1 MASRSVATPGIVNAG
16 MAASIK
22 NKPGVKDINSMTK
35 DSNER
40 LAFAENGE
48 KGAKAE
54 AQAVPVKAE
63 GEGGNWLSNSKFGKG
78 IQKILKPMQ
87 NQDDLEGY
95 KNNPNYD
102 QELAN
107 AVRTGEANKNEA
119 SVQTTAD
126 AANQARQ
133 QKEEQNELRRQ
144 QREAAKQQPAAQ
156 PVEQLDNSPEALATA
171 HGRIVA
177 GKATDDDLREDFEN
191 FKNKSD
197 VYADGR
203 QPGPKTMEEW
213 KRLGLVDENGN
224 PIESEADA
232 SSEDVMPDA
241 NAPQPEQPTEQ
252 PAVEQPAE
260 ANAETPTD
268 NAAAEPTA
276 IDGAP
281 EETKTPEQQEKTEE
295 IAQELQASP
304 EEQRKAMYDKIFQEL
319 NPDEKSKWTNLFQAY
334 KDDKIDKAQR
344 DYFIAD
350 ALARWGKNMGNIMA
364 ANQQNAM
371 WANIKSGN
379 QVTPDIDIG
388 PNEWQ
393 KYLKED
399 WAAAQK
405 MKNEAKQKALTDTL
419 DRTND
424 ILKEMDAADLMY
436 NIEPRIYASSWMGK
450 KTPEEIAQFV
460 MVKGYIDG
468 NIRNMNDAANV
479 ADYFGN
485 LDITG
490 KKGVEELRSMYLDN
504 EGKVSLNEVS
514 KVQAKHAETKA
525 GLEEA
530 QQRLMNQLT
539 QGEIDMQTYEKESKA
554 LDNQIKNIDKQ
565 QKQIEKDIAEA
576 TKEYKIDMERAK
588 LIAQKYGDA
597 KFKLNAGIKGLG
609 EISGE
614 VSAANIANLGYDID
628 QLIRDNVLSRLN

>member
-1 MASRSVATPGIVNAG
+1 MARSVATPGIVNAG

-22 NKPGVKDINSMTK
+22 NKPKVNDINSMTS

-54 AQAVPVKAE
+54 AQATPVKA
-63 GEGGNWLSNSKFGKG
+63 EGGNWLSNSKIGKG
-78 IQKILKPMQ
+78 IQKVLKPMQ

-107 AVRTGEANKNEA
+107 AVRMGEANKNEA

-144 QREAAKQQPAAQ
+144 QREAARNQQPAAQ
-156 PVEQLDNSPEALATA
+156 PEQPDNSPEALATA

-203 QPGPKTMEEW
+203 TPGPKTMNEW

-224 PIESEADA
+224 IVENEAEA
-232 SSEDVMPDA
+232 EPEA
-241 NAPQPEQPTEQ
+241 NAEPQPEPQP
-252 PAVEQPAE
+252 E
-260 ANAETPTD
+260 ANAETPPAETEA
-268 NAAAEPTA
+268 NAEPTEPTTQEPA
-276 IDGAP
+276 APTAMDGAP

-295 IAQELQASP
+295 IKQELQASP

-319 NPDEKSKWTNLFQAY
+319 NPDEKGKWTNIFQAY
-334 KDDKIDKAQR
+334 KDNKIDKAQR

-350 ALARWGKNMGNIMA
+350 ALARWGKNMGNIMH
-364 ANQQNAM
+364 ANQTNAM

-379 QVTPDIDIG
+379 QINPDIDIG

-490 KKGVEELRSMYLDN
+490 KKGLEELRSMYLDN

-565 QKQIEKDIAEA
+565 QKQIDKDLSEKLA
-576 TKEYKIDMERAK
+576 EYKIEGAK
-588 LIAQKYGDA
+588 LENMQKKYGSF
-597 KFKLNAGIKGLG
+597 KFKLNAKIPMLG
-609 EISGE
+609 EMGGE
-614 VSAANIANLGYDID
+614 VDGATLANVVGDID
-628 QLIRDNVLSRLN
+628 KLIRDNIVSKIQ

>member
-1 MASRSVATPGIVNAG
+1 MASRSVATPGIVSSG

-22 NKPGVKDINSMTK
+22 NKPKKNDINSMTE

-48 KGAKAE
+48 KGATAT
-54 AQAVPVKAE
+54 PVKAE
-63 GEGGNWLSNSKFGKG
+63 GEGGNWLSNSKFGKL
-78 IQKILKPMQ
+78 IQKGLKPMQ

-107 AVRTGEANKNEA
+107 TVRTGEANKDEA
-119 SVQTTAD
+119 SVQTTVD

-144 QREAAKQQPAAQ
+144 QREAARNQPQ
-156 PVEQLDNSPEALATA
+156 PEQPDNSPEALATA

-203 QPGPKTMEEW
+203 KPGPKTMAEW

-224 PIESEADA
+224 IIKNEADTA
-232 SSEDVMPDA
+232 PEQPVEA
-241 NAPQPEQPTEQ
+241 NTEPQPEANAEQPAEQPAEPTEQ
-252 PAVEQPAE
+252 PAAE
-260 ANAETPTD
+260 E
-268 NAAAEPTA
+268 AAPTA
-276 IDGAP
+276 MDGAP

-319 NPDEKSKWTNLFQAY
+319 NPDEKSKWTNIFQAY
-334 KDDKIDKAQR
+334 KEDKIDKAQR
-344 DYFIAD
+344 DYFVAD

-379 QVTPDIDIG
+379 QVNPDIDIS

-393 KYLKED
+393 QYLKTD
-399 WAAAQK
+399 WEAAQK

-490 KKGVEELRSMYLDN
+490 KKGLEELRSMYLDN

-530 QQRLMNQLT
+530 QANLMNRLT

-554 LDNQIKNIDKQ
+554 LDNQIKNLDKQ
-565 QKQIEKDIAEA
+565 NKQLDVDFNKAIQK
-576 TKEYKIDMERAK
+576 YKIEGAK
-588 LIAQKYGDA
+588 LEYMTKKYGGF
-597 KFKLNAGIKGLG
+597 KFKLNASIPKLG
-609 EISGE
+609 EIGGE
-614 VSAANIANLGYDID
+614 VDGATLANVVGDID
-628 QLIRDNVLSRLN
+628 ALIRDNIVSKIQ

>member
-1 MASRSVATPGIVNAG
+1 M
-16 MAASIK
+16 
-22 NKPGVKDINSMTK
+22 
-35 DSNER
+35 
-40 LAFAENGE
+40 
-48 KGAKAE
+48 
-54 AQAVPVKAE
+54 
-63 GEGGNWLSNSKFGKG
+63 
-78 IQKILKPMQ
+78 
-87 NQDDLEGY
+87 
-95 KNNPNYD
+95 
-102 QELAN
+102 
-107 AVRTGEANKNEA
+107 
-119 SVQTTAD
+119 
-126 AANQARQ
+126 
-133 QKEEQNELRRQ
+133 
-144 QREAAKQQPAAQ
+144 
-156 PVEQLDNSPEALATA
+156 
-171 HGRIVA
+171 
-177 GKATDDDLREDFEN
+177 
-191 FKNKSD
+191 
-197 VYADGR
+197 
-203 QPGPKTMEEW
+203 
-213 KRLGLVDENGN
+213 
-224 PIESEADA
+224 
-232 SSEDVMPDA
+232 
-241 NAPQPEQPTEQ
+241 
-252 PAVEQPAE
+252 
-260 ANAETPTD
+260 
-268 NAAAEPTA
+268 
-276 IDGAP
+276 DGAP
-281 EETKTPEQQEKTEE
+281 EATKTPEQQEKTEE
-295 IAQELQASP
+295 IKQELQASP

-319 NPDEKSKWTNLFQAY
+319 NPDEKGKWTNIFQAY
-334 KDDKIDKAQR
+334 KDNKIDKAQR

-350 ALARWGKNMGNIMA
+350 ALARWGKNMGNIMH
-364 ANQQNAM
+364 ANQTNAM

-379 QVTPDIDIG
+379 QINPDIDIG

-490 KKGVEELRSMYLDN
+490 KKGLEELRSMYLDN

-565 QKQIEKDIAEA
+565 QKQIDKDLSEKLA
-576 TKEYKIDMERAK
+576 EYKIEGAK
-588 LIAQKYGDA
+588 LENMQKKYGSF
-597 KFKLNAGIKGLG
+597 KFKLNAKIPMLG
-609 EISGE
+609 EMGGE
-614 VSAANIANLGYDID
+614 VDGATLANVVGDID
-628 QLIRDNVLSRLN
+628 KLIRDNIVSKIQ

>member
-1 MASRSVATPGIVNAG
+1 MRSVATPGIVNAG
-16 MAASIK
+16 QAMSIK
-22 NKPGVKDINSMTK
+22 NKPKAKDINSMTS

-54 AQAVPVKAE
+54 AQATPVKADA
-63 GEGGNWLSNSKFGKG
+63 GEGGNWLSNSKFGKM
-78 IQKILKPMQ
+78 IQKGLKPMQ

-95 KNNPNYD
+95 KNIPNYD

-144 QREAAKQQPAAQ
+144 QREAARNQQPAAQ
-156 PVEQLDNSPEALATA
+156 PEQPDNSPEALATA

-203 QPGPKTMEEW
+203 TPGPKTMNEW

-224 PIESEADA
+224 IVENEAEAA
-232 SSEDVMPDA
+232 S
-241 NAPQPEQPTEQ
+241 
-252 PAVEQPAE
+252 EQPAE
-260 ANAETPTD
+260 ANVEQPVEQPTEEANVEQPAEQPAE
-268 NAAAEPTA
+268 NADAPLAV
-276 IDGAP
+276 DGAP

-319 NPDEKSKWTNLFQAY
+319 NPDEKSKWTNIFQAY

-350 ALARWGKNMGNIMA
+350 ALARWGKNMANIMH
-364 ANQQNAM
+364 ANQTNAM

-379 QVTPDIDIG
+379 QINPDIDIG

-419 DRTND
+419 DRTNE
-424 ILKEMDAADLMY
+424 ILKKMDAADLMY

-490 KKGVEELRSMYLDN
+490 KKGLEELRSMYLDN
-504 EGKVSLNEVS
+504 EGKVNLNEIS
-514 KVQAKHAETKA
+514 NVQAKHAETKA

-565 QKQIEKDIAEA
+565 QKQLDLDFNKAIQK
-576 TKEYKIDMERAK
+576 YKIEGVK
-588 LIAQKYGDA
+588 LENMKTKYGNA
-597 KFKLNAGIKGLG
+597 KFKLGFNVPHLG
-609 EISGE
+609 EMGAE
-614 VSAANIANLGYDID
+614 VDGVALASAVGDID
-628 QLIRDNVLSRLN
+628 KLIKDGLASRIQ